1 MEHDTSTNPEQ
12 DLERTGDELEERIG
26 RIDEQIDDARG
37 EANARHEDTDTYDD
51 DYEDAEDDDGDPAS
65 FDDPDAV
72 DEDDDYDE

>member
-1 MEHDTSTNPEQ
+1 MEHDTRTNPEQ

-26 RIDEQIDDARG
+26 RVDEQIDNARG
-37 EANARHEDTDTYDD
+37 EAKARYEDTDTYDD
-51 DYEDAEDDDGDPAS
+51 DDEGDDRDPAG